1 MKDKIKKI
9 IKENLKFMVLLSLAF
24 FPIILNFFFWITDTI
39 AGKKGIENL
48 SIIYSSVGNEEWLSY
63 WGNVVSGILPLAIIL
78 YYREENKRQQEQFNK
93 QLELQ
98 YKQLKIQEEQ
108 QHQNSL
114 VEKLNKEE
122 KIAKKI
128 LKAWNN
134 STFDNLFISIENYYN
149 QLLYENYQ
157 RVRNRKLMEKQ
168 DDITYKNIQFEFQE
182 DYNRKKN
189 NLIYAFN
196 YGMLEINLLPWR
208 LNISKEN
215 LEGYCSPYYTLKKE
229 CYESFK
235 ILHNKFLEDFLLFF
249 SEQYNLSPT
258 LNNCEIEK
266 NFNEFN
272 DKKKKLLLEYSN
284 LYTDA
289 INKTASYFYFCNQC
303 IKNKKFEVFD
313 DKTFFKK
320 DDKK

>member
-1 MKDKIKKI
+1 MKKYWI
-9 IKENLKFMVLLSLAF
+9 LLLSLVL
-24 FPIILNFFFWITDTI
+24 FPIVLNFFFYLTNLL
-39 AGKKGIENL
+39 AGKEVDFL
-48 SIIYSSVGNEEWLSY
+48 STIYSCVGNEEWLGY
-63 WGNVVSGILPLAIIL
+63 WGSVVSGILPLAIIL
-78 YYREENKRQQEQFNK
+78 YYREENIKQQDQFY
-93 QLELQ
+93 Q
-98 YKQLKIQEEQ
+98 QLKFQEEQ
-108 QHQNSL
+108 QYQSFL
-114 VEKLNKEE
+114 VKELNKEE

-149 QLLYENYQ
+149 QLFYENYQ
-157 RVRNRKLMEKQ
+157 KVKKHKLIPKEY
-168 DDITYKNIQFEFQE
+168 DIEYENIQFEFQE
-182 DYNRKKN
+182 DYNREKN

-208 LNISKEN
+208 LNTSKEN
-215 LEGYCSPYYTLKKE
+215 LEGSCTRYYILKKE

-249 SEQYNLSPT
+249 SEQYNLLPT
-258 LNNCEIEK
+258 LNDREVKK
-266 NFNEFN
+266 NFDEFN

-289 INKTASYFYFCNQC
+289 INKTSSYFYFCNQC
-303 IKNKKFEVFD
+303 IKNKKFKVFD

-320 DDKK
+320 DDEK